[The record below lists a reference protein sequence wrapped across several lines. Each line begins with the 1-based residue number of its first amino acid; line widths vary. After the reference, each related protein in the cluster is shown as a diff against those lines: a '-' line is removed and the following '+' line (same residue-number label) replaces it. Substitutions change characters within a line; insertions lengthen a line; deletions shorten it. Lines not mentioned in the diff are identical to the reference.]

1 VSVGPYAPREGAAR
15 APTPVPERRPD
26 PAPRGLGPG
35 EREDAPRPRGATRTL
50 APDDPALDPRRPARI
65 GRGATALLV
74 AACTLG
80 ALQAAVML
88 AVEARR
94 WYVSDREVVRLERE
108 VAELHAEAADLAA
121 IAERGDDVRFREHL
135 ARRQGYVFPDEV
147 RYVIALPSAPATLPD
162 EPGDPPPAP

>member
-1 VSVGPYAPREGAAR
+1 MSFGPYAPRDGAGR
-15 APTPVPERRPD
+15 IPTPPPERRPE
-26 PAPRGLGPG
+26 AGARGLGPG
-35 EREDAPRPRGATRTL
+35 ERDDAPRPRGATRML

-108 VAELHAEAADLAA
+108 VTELQSEAADLAA
-121 IAERGDDVRFREHL
+121 IAERGDDLRFREHL

-147 RYVIALPSAPATLPD
+147 RYVIARPSAAPTAPD
-162 EPGDPPPAP
+162 DPPQAP